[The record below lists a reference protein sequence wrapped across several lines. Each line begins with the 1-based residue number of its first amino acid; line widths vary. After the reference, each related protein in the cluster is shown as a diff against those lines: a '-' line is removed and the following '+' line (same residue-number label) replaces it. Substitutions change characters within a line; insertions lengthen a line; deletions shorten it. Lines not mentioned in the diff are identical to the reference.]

1 VAESDKTIKQLKTE
15 IDTDLSTFVRQYV
28 AQLKS
33 TTPIRTG
40 RARNGWQQTYRKGR
54 LGKGSRIPIA
64 SNAVPY
70 IGVLDEGSSRQAPRG
85 IVEPALNRTRKKR

>member
-1 VAESDKTIKQLKTE
+1 MAESDKTIKQLKTE

-54 LGKGSRIPIA
+54 LGKGGSIPIA

>member
-1 VAESDKTIKQLKTE
+1 MAKADNTIKQLKAE

-40 RARNGWQQTYRKGR
+40 RARNGWQQTYTKGK
-54 LGKGSRIPIA
+54 LGKGRSIPIA
-64 SNAVPY
+64 SNNVPY
-70 IGVLDEGSSRQAPRG
+70 IGVLDQGSSRQAPTG
-85 IVEPALNRTRKKR
+85 IVEPALTKTRKK